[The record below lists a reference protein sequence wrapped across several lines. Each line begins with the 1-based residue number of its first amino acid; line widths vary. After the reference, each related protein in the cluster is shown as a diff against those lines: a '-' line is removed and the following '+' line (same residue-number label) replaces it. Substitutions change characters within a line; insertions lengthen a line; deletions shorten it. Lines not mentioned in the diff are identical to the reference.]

1 MLNCQRVDYKQLH
14 VIWRIWEAK
23 QNTRNMAALMTLD
36 DTGLNK
42 WILHAAKNWD
52 DVYPWDMAFYQPNMS
67 QYREIH

>member
-1 MLNCQRVDYKQLH
+1 MLNYQRVDYKQLH

-42 WILHAAKNWD
+42 
-52 DVYPWDMAFYQPNMS
+52 
-67 QYREIH
+67 